1 MTTTGSSL
9 AKNKIFHRPASLLA
23 SIILGAWTI
32 SSALLAGTWEQI
44 PWTSDA
50 DLPVSSGKKSTHSLS
65 FGSKTPIKVN
75 GVLFEG
81 TAASSSGNN
90 WELSSIP
97 SETKNV
103 WVVSL
108 PPDQKNQI
116 TGAGKSLVENMV
128 TSRNKVEGL
137 RIELSGLEP
146 GRNYR
151 LFFFNIS
158 SDYKSTK
165 RVSTV
170 TASDEPDN
178 LQPLDLNPKNV
189 DSGNGYLWAY
199 SYKAPKS
206 GTLVIDFAQEDGEV
220 SRPRLFALANLAE

>member
-1 MTTTGSSL
+1 MQNPCSSP
-9 AKNKIFHRPASLLA
+9 AKNAKFHRRFRLVV
-23 SIILGAWTI
+23 IFLGSWAVT
-32 SSALLAGTWEQI
+32 SALPAGTWEQM
-44 PWTSDA
+44 PWTGDA
-50 DLPVSSGKKSTHSLS
+50 DLPVSSEKKFTHSLN
-65 FGSKTPIKVN
+65 FGSKTPVKVN
-75 GVLFEG
+75 GVVFQA
-81 TAASSSGNN
+81 TAASVTGNN

-108 PPDQKNQI
+108 PADQKYQI

-128 TSRNKVEGL
+128 TSRNKAEGL

-146 GRNYR
+146 GRSFR
-151 LFFFNIS
+151 LFFFNIG

-178 LQPLDLNPKNV
+178 AQPLDLNPKNV
-189 DSGNGYLWAY
+189 DAGNGYLWAY

-206 GTLVIDFAQEDGEV
+206 GTLVVDFAQEDGDV
-220 SRPRLFALANLAE
+220 SRPRFFALANLAE